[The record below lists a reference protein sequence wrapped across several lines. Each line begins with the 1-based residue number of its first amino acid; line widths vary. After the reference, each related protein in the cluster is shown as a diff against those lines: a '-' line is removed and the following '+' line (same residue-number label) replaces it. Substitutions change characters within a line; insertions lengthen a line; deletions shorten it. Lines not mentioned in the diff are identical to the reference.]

1 MPKYPCRNC
10 IYFLECGENMR
21 TIPCDGRQTKSKN
34 KKERNK
40 KNVGKSN

>member
-10 IYFLECGENMR
+10 IYFSECGENMR
-21 TIPCDGRQTKSKN
+21 TMPYNGRQTKSQK

-40 KNVGKSN
+40 KDVGKSN